1 MVTLCVSVRCPCM
14 IVDQSCLLA
23 VYVLYHF
30 VACNRVHVHICIY
43 TLFVCICVCVCVC
56 SWCVCVAGVCV

>member
-30 VACNRVHVHICIY
+30 VACNRVHVHIMYIY
-43 TLFVCICVCVCVC
+43 IVCMHMCVCVCV
-56 SWCVCVAGVCV
+56 